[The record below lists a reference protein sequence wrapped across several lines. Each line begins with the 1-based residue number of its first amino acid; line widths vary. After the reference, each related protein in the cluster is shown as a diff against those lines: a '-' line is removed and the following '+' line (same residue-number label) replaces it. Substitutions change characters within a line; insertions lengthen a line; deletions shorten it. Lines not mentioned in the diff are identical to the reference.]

1 MLDMHLHILP
11 GVDDGSP
18 DEETSIEMAEI
29 ALSSGI
35 DCIIATPHANQ
46 MGRFE
51 NFYTPE
57 FAARFDR
64 LRDILAENRLPL
76 RILNGMEIMAST
88 DMAEKIKDGR
98 LVSLNGTDRY
108 LIEFPFRA
116 DLAWIND
123 RIRDVLSLG
132 KTPVIAH
139 AERYECVKTDPDTVS
154 DWIEMGAIIQVNR
167 GSLFGRFGRGAFIA
181 ADYMLAGDL
190 VDLIASDAHGTDWR
204 TPWLIDAY
212 DEIAAR
218 FGEERADRLLV
229 VNPTAIAEGTEIIR
243 KPERKKNFSD
253 SFWS

>member
-18 DEETSIEMAEI
+18 DEDTSLEMAEI

-64 LRDILAENRLPL
+64 LRNLLTENRLPL
-76 RILNGMEIMAST
+76 RVLNGMEIMSSA
-88 DMAEKIKDGR
+88 DMTEKIKDGR
-98 LVSLNGTDRY
+98 LVGLNGTDRY
-108 LIEFPFRA
+108 LIEFPFMA
-116 DLAWIND
+116 GLSWIND
-123 RIRDVLSLG
+123 RIRDVQSLG

-139 AERYECVKTDPDTVS
+139 AERYDCVKTDPDTVS

-167 GSLFGRFGRGAFIA
+167 GSLFGRFGRAAFAA

-190 VDLIASDAHGTDWR
+190 VDLIASDAHGSDWR
-204 TPWLIDAY
+204 APWLRDAY
-212 DEIAAR
+212 EEIADR
-218 FGEERADRLLV
+218 FGEERAERLFV
-229 VNPTAIAEGTEIIR
+229 VNPRAIADGTEITR
-243 KPERKKNFSD
+243 KPKRKNNFSD
-253 SFWS
+253 SFWN